1 MAQEG
6 IIYTA
11 RNDLCVRTGTLVL
24 QLKISEILSTIST
37 EQTLHEYPNL
47 WFTKWSYSRTCKIR
61 RLLWCFCAVLKWPA
75 FSQNWT
81 QHLWLFTFRYFDTI
95 SQGRVSLSCL
105 PKVGA
110 GILVCVCTCECLFL
124 QLLFHPLSKLTH
136 THSDDDTA
144 WARGYPHEG
153 IITRFGQKTRRGEA
167 RLRVRRLGGKTLLL
181 FGSQGL
187 VS

>member
-1 MAQEG
+1 MK
-6 IIYTA
+6 
-11 RNDLCVRTGTLVL
+11 L
-24 QLKISEILSTIST
+24 Q
-37 EQTLHEYPNL
+37 QTLLNSL
-47 WFTKWSYSRTCKIR
+47 I
-61 RLLWCFCAVLKWPA
+61 LWCFCAVLKWPT

-110 GILVCVCTCECLFL
+110 GILVCECLFS

-167 RLRVRRLGGKTLLL
+167 RVRRLGGKH
-181 FGSQGL
+181 FCFL
-187 VS
+187 VHRAWYIQKKQTIPKKRNLSFFLRFWTTSLR